1 MKIILE
7 QNLLCNDMWTILSNQ
22 QKQNIWAK
30 DMMMAGRL
38 WTGKNKNKIKRTKC
52 LEYYE
57 NIFEY
62 KEKYTA
68 KYL

>member
-1 MKIILE
+1 MSKRH
-7 QNLLCNDMWTILSNQ
+7 D
-22 QKQNIWAK
+22 
-30 DMMMAGRL
+30 DGRKTVN
-38 WTGKNKNKIKRTKC
+38 WKKNKNKIKRTKC